1 MSWVQR
7 LKGLFVERL
16 DLTGYKVYQLEGL
29 VQGI

>member
-1 MSWVQR
+1 MGSTFE
-7 LKGLFVERL
+7 GLFVEGL